1 MIFQQFFWSP
11 FIPKV
16 HGSFLGNH
24 FQDLFEMAPG
34 ALHCFWLLKRRTF
47 VQQTVTFV
55 LIQATPLKAVIIS
68 RILGFPDMVK
78 YGTTLYKLCCLRETL
93 ETMETMKGWKT
104 FTLLLFAP
112 KLKEKLIN
120 DKA

>member
-1 MIFQQFFWSP
+1 MYS
-11 FIPKV
+11 K
-16 HGSFLGNH
+16 L
-24 FQDLFEMAPG
+24 
-34 ALHCFWLLKRRTF
+34 LH
-47 VQQTVTFV
+47 TV
-55 LIQATPLKAVIIS
+55 IQATPLNAVIIS

-78 YGTTLYKLCCLRETL
+78 YGNTLYKLCCLRETL